1 MAIIQ
6 VTPESLRSEATSLRS
21 LKSEHEAEMKKLR
34 TLILNLNEQWKGE
47 AQDAF
52 VSKYME
58 LQPQFTKFIE
68 LLEGHARLMD
78 TSAQELE
85 NTDRALKNTMSSFSV

>member
-6 VTPESLRSEATSLRS
+6 ITPESLKSESTSLRT

-34 TLILNLNEQWKGE
+34 QLVLSLNEQWKGE

-85 NTDRALKNTMSSFSV
+85 NTDKALKGTMNSFSV